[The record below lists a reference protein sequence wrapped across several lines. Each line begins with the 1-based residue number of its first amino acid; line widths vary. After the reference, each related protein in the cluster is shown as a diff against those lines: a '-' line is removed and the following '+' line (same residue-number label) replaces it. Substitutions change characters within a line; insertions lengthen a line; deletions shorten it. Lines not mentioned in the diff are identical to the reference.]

1 MTEHG
6 HHIEE
11 QLEHMIADHPDDHSH
26 GGLGQ
31 YLAVFAALCVLTGMS
46 FFTYSSYWPF
56 SKEVA
61 WAFMMA
67 VSCTKAMLVIMFF
80 MHLLWEANWKWVL
93 TIPASG
99 MSIFLLL
106 MLIPDVGMRTTTA
119 GRGTRAIAGCT
130 RRISRPCRVRSPTP
144 SKVRRHTRNRRPP
157 RTSGRARQQEA
168 VRGWFHPRATN
179 RLKCLKRLLSRFPTW
194 RIATATTWQSPTCR

>member
-6 HHIEE
+6 HHLEE
-11 QLEHMIADHPDDHSH
+11 RLEHMVADHPDDHSH
-26 GGLGQ
+26 GGLSQ

-46 FFTYSSYWPF
+46 FFTYSDLWPF
-56 SKEVA
+56 KDQKQIT

-106 MLIPDVGMRTTTA
+106 MLIPDVGMRQDNGWA
-119 GRGTRAIAGCT
+119 WY
-130 RRISRPCRVRSPTP
+130 SRDRWLFAAD
-144 SKVRRHTRNRRPP
+144 PP
-157 RTSGRARQQEA
+157 RVQTTDREA
-168 VRGWFHPRATN
+168 LEHEAAAEH
-179 RLKCLKRLLSRFPTW
+179 S
-194 RIATATTWQSPTCR
+194 TAPAGAH